1 MESAIT
7 EIVNQFGYLG
17 ICLLIA
23 IENIFPPI
31 PSEVILTLGGYLT
44 IDSTMT
50 VPGVIVAST
59 MGSMIGATVL
69 YAFGKF
75 VSVEKL
81 GSVVDGK
88 IGSTLR
94 LKREDIAKA
103 AYWFNRYGGKAV
115 FFGRFIPIV
124 RSLISV
130 PAGMAKMNF
139 TKFFTLTL
147 IGSFIWN
154 TVLICAGRM
163 AGEAMHLV
171 NKAFATFSNVVGVI
185 LAFIIA
191 ISLLIFVKR
200 RFINHKKVR

>member
-1 MESAIT
+1 MESTIT

-59 MGSMIGATVL
+59 VGSMIGATVL
-69 YAFGKF
+69 YSFGKF
-75 VSVEKL
+75 MSVEKL
-81 GSVVDGK
+81 ESIVDGK

-94 LKREDIAKA
+94 LKREDISKA
-103 AYWFNRYGGKAV
+103 EYWFNRFGGKAV

-154 TVLICAGRM
+154 TVLVCAGRV
-163 AGEAMHLV
+163 AGEAMDQV
-171 NKAFATFSNVVGVI
+171 NAAFGTFSNVVGLI
-185 LAFIIA
+185 LAAIVAIA
-191 ISLLIFVKR
+191 LLIFIKR
-200 RFINHKKVR
+200 RFIDNKKG